1 MEEVPMASH
10 VLPARKPFRLSAT
23 SAGLLGLT
31 ALTVSL
37 VVAAVGYTGQWS
49 YVRLLWNLFLAWVP
63 LGLAWLALR
72 PTRPWPL
79 QLALGLAWLLFLP
92 NAPYL
97 VTDLMHLRY
106 RGPMPVQ
113 YDVVLL
119 FAAALSGMALGLVSL
134 QWMQR
139 AVAARLGEWAG
150 RLFALFCLGAAGF
163 GVYLGRY
170 GRWNSWDVLARPVA
184 LGRYL
189 LAHLLH
195 PRQHWQAWALTLLF
209 AVLMLCAYWPLA
221 TAGEGKRNA

>member
-1 MEEVPMASH
+1 MASQA
-10 VLPARKPFRLSAT
+10 LPARRQVRIGAT

-37 VVAAVGYTGQWS
+37 IVAAVGYTGQWS

-72 PTRPWPL
+72 PAAGPWPL
-79 QLALGLAWLLFLP
+79 RMALGAAWLLFLP

-106 RGPMPVQ
+106 DGPMPVQ

-119 FAAALSGMALGLVSL
+119 FAAGLSGLALGLVSL
-134 QWMQR
+134 QWMQG

-150 RLFALFCLGAAGF
+150 RLFALASLGAAGF
-163 GVYLGRY
+163 GIYLGRY
-170 GRWNSWDVLARPVA
+170 GRWNSWDVLSRPLA
-184 LGRYL
+184 LGRYIL
-189 LAHLLH
+189 SHLVQ
-195 PRQHWQAWALTLLF
+195 PRQHWQAWALSLLF
-209 AVLMLCAYWPLA
+209 AVLMLCAYGPLVM
-221 TAGEGKRNA
+221 AGNVEREV